1 MRRALLL
8 AALALIAPPVAVL
21 AGERD
26 SRTPLIAVDPG
37 DGAEHLQRV
46 DPLTLRPTSRPIPGL
61 REAFT
66 GAASPDERRFA
77 LGSAFGRHAAI
88 RVIDLAGWRSERL
101 VELRRRGPVT
111 VSWPARDRI
120 VAVAG
125 SPLGGQEILVVDPFG
140 ARIIARHSFSGRFL
154 WHAPVAAG
162 LVVLLARQR
171 GLGPAR
177 LLYGDAS
184 GAVEEVLLERIEA
197 GGNEGARRVRYRQ
210 PGLAVDPE
218 GGRAYVVAAADR
230 TLVADVELASGAVGY
245 HRIAEPPA
253 ARAAKGNMDVWWRE
267 ASWVGNGTIAVTGY
281 GSRPPRGD
289 RLLIEPHGLR
299 LIDTGSWT
307 SRTLAERPMEAH
319 LAGDLVLAS
328 GTSWSPRRRDR
339 WSTGLLAFDRDGDR
353 AFARFRGRDVVFAG
367 SHGRLGYIW
376 VQATHTLHVL
386 DLRDGRTL
394 RRIHAWPRDLPLLI
408 SP

>member
-1 MRRALLL
+1 
-8 AALALIAPPVAVL
+8 VL
-21 AGERD
+21 D
-26 SRTPLIAVDPG
+26 V
-37 DGAEHLQRV
+37 
-46 DPLTLRPTSRPIPGL
+46 
-61 REAFT
+61 
-66 GAASPDERRFA
+66 
-77 LGSAFGRHAAI
+77 
-88 RVIDLAGWRSERL
+88 AGWRSERL

-111 VSWPARDRI
+111 VSWPAPNRI

-125 SPLGGQEILVVDPFG
+125 SPLGGQEILVVDPFA
-140 ARIIARHSFSGRFL
+140 ARIVARHSFRGRFL
-154 WHAPVAAG
+154 WHARAGGG
-162 LVVLLARQR
+162 LVVLLAPQR

-184 GAVEEVLLERIEA
+184 GGIEDVLLERIEA

-230 TLVADVELASGAVGY
+230 TLVADVELASGAVAY
-245 HRIAEPPA
+245 HRIAEAPA

-281 GSRPPRGD
+281 RSRPARRD
-289 RLLIEPHGLR
+289 RLPIEPHGLR
-299 LIDTGSWT
+299 LIDTSSWT

-319 LAGDLVLAS
+319 VAGDLLLAY

-339 WSTGLLAFDRDGDR
+339 WSTGLLAFERDGAR
-353 AFARFRGRDVVFAG
+353 AFSRFRGQDVVIAG
-367 SHGRLGYIW
+367 SHGTLAYIW
-376 VQATHTLHVL
+376 VRATHTLHVL

-394 RRIHAWPRDLPLLI
+394 RRIHVRPRDLPLLI